1 LSLAAA
7 SPASVRTVGLK
18 WYAALLCG
26 QAGIELRAGAFPV
39 HISLRRF
46 AQFLRGFRA
55 GDDFVVVLWRLS
67 AIQRRSVAAEVFKPF
82 LAEFGVAGGVLDRA
96 VPEPIPNCPR
106 VMPFVG

>member
-26 QAGIELRAGAFPV
+26 QAGIELPV

-67 AIQRRSVAAEVFKPF
+67 AIQRRSGAPEVFKPF
-82 LAEFGVAGGVLDRA
+82 LAKFGVAGFGFGMGRGSYIIRHRRDPLSH
-96 VPEPIPNCPR
+96 
-106 VMPFVG
+106 G